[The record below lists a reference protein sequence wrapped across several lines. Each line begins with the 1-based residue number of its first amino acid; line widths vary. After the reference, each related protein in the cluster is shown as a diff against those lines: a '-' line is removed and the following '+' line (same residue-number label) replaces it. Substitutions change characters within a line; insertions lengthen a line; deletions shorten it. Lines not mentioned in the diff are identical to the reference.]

1 MRARFP
7 FREPGIRNGFTLL
20 EILIVIVIIG
30 MLVTLVGLSVGVLG
44 RDTEVQDQAKRFWA
58 VLNQAKEEAELL
70 GINLG
75 VIVDQT
81 GYDFVRFDPKAWTWK
96 SVADDDLLSARQ
108 FPPGLTVT
116 LALEG
121 RTVVLKPHNE
131 RKVEEKKPDEDT
143 AAPKLQK
150 SLQDADMAPHI
161 MLLASGDVNPFE
173 LRIAREESDYRWHV
187 LSKPDNTLEY
197 GEVDAPQ

>member
-44 RDTEVQDQAKRFWA
+44 RDTEVQDQTKRFWA

-81 GYDFVRFDPKAWTWK
+81 GYDFVRFDPKDNSFTKWPIP
-96 SVADDDLLSARQ
+96 SGGGVLRHFVANK
-108 FPPGLTVT
+108 
-116 LALEG
+116 EG
-121 RTVVLKPHNE
+121 TKIYIACSGVN
-131 RKVEEKKPDEDT
+131 KVGVIEI
-143 AAPKLQK
+143 
-150 SLQDADMAPHI
+150 S
-161 MLLASGDVNPFE
+161 S
-173 LRIAREESDYRWHV
+173 R
-187 LSKPDNTLEY
+187 
-197 GEVDAPQ
+197 